1 MMNRFLIIGILL
13 ISSIAAQAD
22 RFSQQKDV
30 QDFIH
35 SLVKDHGFSEKQ
47 LVQWFD
53 QVTYQES
60 IIKALSRPAEKTK
73 AYKSYKPMFVSAET
87 IQKGQVYFE
96 QHRVAFERAEIVFGI
111 PAEVI
116 LAIIA
121 IESRFGNN
129 QGSYRVFDALATIG
143 FFYPSR
149 ATYFKKE
156 LTEYL
161 IFAKTQDIDPF
172 SVKGS
177 YAGAMGLVQFMPSS
191 IRAYAVDFDYD
202 GHIDIWN
209 NPVDAIGSVANYFK
223 RHRWQEGRPV
233 AIRAAVNGD
242 DIERALASSL
252 SLSTT
257 VGETRAYGWI
267 PTEPLESN
275 EPVLPFK
282 IEADTGFQYW
292 YGLNNFYVIT
302 RYNRSSLYAMTVNQ
316 LSQTFEQAIK
326 R

>member
-1 MMNRFLIIGILL
+1 MMNRVVIIAILL
-13 ISSIAAQAD
+13 ISSLPAFAE
-22 RFSQQKDV
+22 RFSQQQDV
-30 QDFIH
+30 QDYIQG
-35 SLVKDHGFSEKQ
+35 LVTEHGFSEKE

-73 AYKSYKPMFVSAET
+73 TFKSYKPMFVSADT
-87 IQKGQVYFE
+87 IKKGRAYYDL
-96 QHRVAFERAEIVFGI
+96 HRVAFERAEMVYGI
-111 PAEVI
+111 PAEII

-121 IESRFGNN
+121 IESRFGGNT
-129 QGSYRVFDALATIG
+129 GSYKVFDALATIG

-161 IFAKTQDIDPF
+161 LFAKNQNIDPF

-202 GHIDIWN
+202 GHIDLWD

-223 RHRWQEGRPV
+223 RHRWQDGRPV
-233 AIRAAVNGD
+233 AIRAAVMGD
-242 DIERALASSL
+242 DIDQALAPKL
-252 SLSTT
+252 ALSTT
-257 VGETRAYGWI
+257 VAETKAFGWV
-267 PTEPLESN
+267 PTESMVDD

-282 IEADTGFQYW
+282 IETDSGFQYW
-292 YGLNNFYVIT
+292 YGMNNFYVIT
-302 RYNRSSLYAMTVNQ
+302 RYNHSLLYAMTVNH
-316 LSQTFEQAIK
+316 LSQSFEQVINE
-326 R
+326 